1 MMRNALLIIF
11 ILLYT
16 SFTWAQEHE
25 YTDLKKI
32 DLSRIE
38 DYVYKKTTGRVRTIQ
53 KLPNF
58 VLEDTTGEMKDFYKF
73 IEGKKI
79 VLLTFMR
86 ADCENS
92 EYEYPNIENNY
103 QKYKNKGFD
112 VFTIMEYSDADHL
125 EEFLMEQVPSGTV
138 TLGTRTKQD
147 EDIRF
152 LTDHY
157 RLRKSLGDKRKW
169 GTPFSFLIK
178 DGDLQ
183 GYMDRRQ
190 LSWSVWNGDP
200 SSSLAMSSE
209 SYKERLALLRREGG
223 DF

>member
-1 MMRNALLIIF
+1 MRTTLTICY

-16 SFTWAQEHE
+16 PFTWAQEHE
-25 YTDLKKI
+25 YTELNQI
-32 DLSRIE
+32 DISKIE
-38 DYVYKKTTGRVRTIQ
+38 DYVYKKTTGKFRSIQ

-79 VLLTFMR
+79 VLLTFLR

-92 EYEYPNIENNY
+92 QFEYPNIEKNY

-112 VFTIMEYSDADHL
+112 VFTIMEYTDADHL
-125 EEFLMEQVPSGTV
+125 DEFLMTYFPSVTV
-138 TLGTRTKQD
+138 TLGTRSKEE

-157 RLRKSLGDKRKW
+157 RLRKSLGDIRKW

-183 GYMDRRQ
+183 N
-190 LSWSVWNGDP
+190 VWYVGGEFNPGD
-200 SSSLAMSSE
+200 LE
-209 SYKERLALLRREGG
+209 EFLKKNL
-223 DF
+223 

>member
-1 MMRNALLIIF
+1 MRTTLTIF
-11 ILLYT
+11 YMLLYT
-16 SFTWAQEHE
+16 SFTLAQDHE
-25 YTDLKKI
+25 YTELKQI
-32 DLSRIE
+32 DLSKIE
-38 DYVYKKTTGRVRTIQ
+38 DYVYKKTTGKFRPIQ

-79 VLLTFMR
+79 VLLTFLR

-92 EYEYPNIENNY
+92 QFEYPNIEKNY

-112 VFTIMEYSDADHL
+112 VFTIMEYTDAVHL
-125 EEFLMEQVPSGTV
+125 DEFLMTYFPSVTM
-138 TLGTRTKQD
+138 TLGTRTKEE

-152 LTDHY
+152 LTEHY
-157 RLRKSLGDKRKW
+157 RLRKSLGDIRKW

-183 GYMDRRQ
+183 N
-190 LSWSVWNGDP
+190 VWYVGGEFNPGD
-200 SSSLAMSSE
+200 LE
-209 SYKERLALLRREGG
+209 KFLKKNL
-223 DF
+223 